1 MHRSQLFLLMS
12 WVRPFI
18 SAAGRPV
25 ILLLFNAG
33 PLDISWAK
41 EQDGVGAIVACFF
54 PAETTGLAVAKMLVG
69 AEGANPAGR
78 LPATWPAGMDQVWL
92 GWEVVPLSW
101 TVTLNMEEIIAESSL
116 P

>member
-1 MHRSQLFLLMS
+1 MDCSLPPHELSG
-12 WVRPFI
+12 PFI

-25 ILLLFNAG
+25 VLLLFNAG

-41 EQDGVGAIVACFF
+41 KEDAVGAIVACFF

-78 LPATWPAGMDQVWL
+78 LPATWPAGMHQVWL
-92 GWEVVPLSW
+92 GWIMVPLSR
-101 TVTLNMEEIIAESSL
+101 TVAFKLNL
-116 P
+116 